1 MPATPFA
8 LTSHDGLNLFAQ
20 HWLAEQPRAVVA
32 VIHGLGE
39 HSTRYAHVAAH
50 LNANGYA
57 VSAFDLRGHGQ
68 SGGQPRA
75 YTPSFE
81 HYRQDVDVWLA
92 RVRADFPTLP
102 VFLMGHSMGA
112 AIAVTYVLTR
122 PTALAGLIA
131 SSGALQPGKDVSPL
145 LIAVGKVLARLAP
158 TLPTLNIEPR
168 WLTRDPAMLKRALAD
183 PLNHYG
189 GTPART
195 GAELLAAMQLIRD
208 RAHEL
213 TLPLWVFHGTADTLT
228 DPAGSERLHARA
240 GSADKTLTLY
250 PGSYHETLNDLDRAQ
265 VLRDLTTWL
274 NAHVP

>member
-81 HYRQDVDVWLA
+81 HYRRDVDVWLA

-168 WLTRDPAMLKRALAD
+168 WLTRDPAMLERALAD

-228 DPAGSERLHARA
+228 DPAGSERLHTRA